1 MLLCSNNIKHVLPLS
16 FFCKESLIP
25 GSFVTKTVILRD
37 ILILSISRYHL
48 KPQWLYTMQ
57 WEMAL
62 TIFFWKW
69 WLPSFDHITSS
80 HELTV
85 TAFWYVCLQKDLLNI
100 PFHYQSLLL
109 ARQWD
114 GPLWIIKIC
123 CDLKKILM
131 IITPTIGFPG
141 SGGGV
146 KYKFSAGFRKLYSK
160 FSIVIVKI
168 DWVSTYQQ
176 KTSIWS
182 SSGKV
187 WSLYDAPLH
196 HYTLRSFFF
205 FS

>member
-1 MLLCSNNIKHVLPLS
+1 MTIYYAMRNGTNNIFL
-16 FFCKESLIP
+16 
-25 GSFVTKTVILRD
+25 
-37 ILILSISRYHL
+37 
-48 KPQWLYTMQ
+48 
-57 WEMAL
+57 EMMAP
-62 TIFFWKW
+62 FFW
-69 WLPSFDHITSS
+69 SHHI
-80 HELTV
+80 
-85 TAFWYVCLQKDLLNI
+85 I
-100 PFHYQSLLL
+100 PWTDCDCFLICMPTKRFIKYPFSLSKFTHFL

-196 HYTLRSFFF
+196 HYTLRNDSFFF
-205 FS
+205 RKDVNDKNGFWELR